1 MKENKKMG
9 DVDYDTMNYKDLFRN
24 KIMEDEIIKDCDKV
38 GRKLGLKGFELPKK
52 LRIICEPF
60 SVENNLMTPTLK
72 LKPGNIRLKYKDEL
86 NRLYTEK

>member
-1 MKENKKMG
+1 MG
-9 DVDYDTMNYKDLFRN
+9 DTDYYKIIYEDLFRN

-52 LRIICEPF
+52 LRIIGEPF

-72 LKPGNIRLKYKDEL
+72 LKPGNIKTRYNEEINKMYKE
-86 NRLYTEK
+86 